1 MRNFHAHFTS
11 FGRKRLQPFPQTF
24 ATGVAN
30 VCNRPCKRL
39 RPKPHFGEIYA
50 YTKERLEIYWCP
62 LKKRGWKNGGRLYEK
77 WIHNTLLSTMPT
89 HIHTWN
95 KVIHFCCSVSS
106 VTEIL
111 YYISAQNV
119 KMLKNPSICFSY
131 FCLTIINPVYLQA
144 NHIRKWKIENVLTVI
159 KKCLLETVLSI
170 FYEAQ
175 TIRRHVIIVE
185 ENYGLLK
192 NRYLLCTA
200 YLLVF

>member
-1 MRNFHAHFTS
+1 ME
-11 FGRKRLQPFPQTF
+11 GDL
-24 ATGVAN
+24 V
-30 VCNRPCKRL
+30 
-39 RPKPHFGEIYA
+39 
-50 YTKERLEIYWCP
+50 
-62 LKKRGWKNGGRLYEK
+62 YEK
-77 WIHNTLLSTMPT
+77 RIHNTRLSTMPT
-89 HIHTWN
+89 HTWN

-106 VTEIL
+106 ITEIL

-119 KMLKNPSICFSY
+119 KMLKNSINLFLLFLSNNNKSCILANKS
-131 FCLTIINPVYLQA
+131 

-159 KKCLLETVLSI
+159 KKYLLETVLSI